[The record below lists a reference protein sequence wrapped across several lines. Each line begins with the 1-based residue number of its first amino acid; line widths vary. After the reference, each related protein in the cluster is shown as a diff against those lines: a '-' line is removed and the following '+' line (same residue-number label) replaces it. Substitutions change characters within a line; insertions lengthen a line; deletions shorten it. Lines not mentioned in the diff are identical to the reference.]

1 MFEKL
6 EKWLESY
13 EKEMV
18 ADLLG
23 LKEAVAYARPI
34 IFQQTRNGSEKV
46 FEAFPDK
53 DKFRGYGWWDL
64 PAKWEYREETSGFH
78 KVVDGKYV
86 FVECV
91 NRYIDAIVTI
101 DGVEFKD
108 TPIYEMGHYSIEP
121 KKRNALESYVASMG
135 HNPNDIALIDGRD
148 EEWIRKYCA
157 KQKELKRKYIEDK
170 VRKICGD
177 ELEEVAGR
185 EVSDLYVRGTNGKTA
200 HIWAITA
207 GGYNIQRLHTRIL
220 VKEVK

>member
-6 EKWLESY
+6 EKWLDDY

-34 IFQQTRNGSEKV
+34 IFQQTRNGNEKV
-46 FEAFPDK
+46 FEVFPDK

-64 PAKWEYREETSGFH
+64 PARYEYREEKGGYH
-78 KVVDGKYV
+78 KVVDGRYV
-86 FVECV
+86 YTECV

-101 DGVEFKD
+101 DGEEFKD

-135 HNPNDIALIDGRD
+135 HNPSDIELIDGRD
-148 EEWIRKYCA
+148 EEWIKKYCA

-170 VRKICGD
+170 VRKICGN

-207 GGYNIQRLHTRIL
+207 GGYNIQRLHIRIL